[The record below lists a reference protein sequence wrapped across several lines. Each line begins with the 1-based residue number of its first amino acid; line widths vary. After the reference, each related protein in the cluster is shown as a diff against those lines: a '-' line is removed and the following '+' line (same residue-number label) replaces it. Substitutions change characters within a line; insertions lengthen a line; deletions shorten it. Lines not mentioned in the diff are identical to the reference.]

1 MLALAKLIDKTMR
14 TVGFV
19 SLNTQ
24 FFVSFLVILGLSVA
38 SGASLYLSLSISP
51 QAIDIAGRQRMLS
64 QRVAKEAMLAE
75 QGLSDQR
82 AMQKTINLFESSHKS
97 LLEGNDSLGVSAVT
111 DPQVLEQLYKVEDYW
126 KAYKRNIETYV
137 KDHNV
142 DALSALQDQSVVV
155 LVEMNKAVQMM
166 AGKASNQ
173 MQSQLIIAFA
183 CVILMVVLILVGRV
197 YGQATVMKTLAS
209 LESEMKGVGQGDF
222 SHRFKVEHSD
232 NEIGSLY
239 RGFNQMLDSVG
250 QVIKN
255 VQAAARSTNQHVNNV
270 TGAIEASQ
278 TGVQRQYADIEQVAA
293 AVTEMAHT
301 VQVVAQN
308 AEQAAAAANE
318 ADSQAR
324 SGGNV
329 VKQSEVFAQ
338 DMLQRI
344 NTTATTLSELE
355 AETQAVD
362 QVTSVI
368 NEIAEQTNL
377 LALNA
382 AIEAARAGEQGRG
395 FAVVADEVRTLAQR
409 TQESTHQIQDLVER
423 LQGKAQTAVTSMV
436 ESTKLAQQSSE
447 LSAKAADA
455 LNQIIASTETISQMN
470 NQISTSSVEQ
480 KEVAE
485 DIDRR
490 LVNISSIAS
499 GTRDDTSRVS
509 QSTEEIR
516 REIEELNALV
526 AQFRTLS

>member
-1 MLALAKLIDKTMR
+1 
-14 TVGFV
+14 
-19 SLNTQ
+19 
-24 FFVSFLVILGLSVA
+24 
-38 SGASLYLSLSISP
+38 
-51 QAIDIAGRQRMLS
+51 
-64 QRVAKEAMLAE
+64 
-75 QGLSDQR
+75 
-82 AMQKTINLFESSHKS
+82 
-97 LLEGNDSLGVSAVT
+97 
-111 DPQVLEQLYKVEDYW
+111 
-126 KAYKRNIETYV
+126 
-137 KDHNV
+137 
-142 DALSALQDQSVVV
+142 
-155 LVEMNKAVQMM
+155 
-166 AGKASNQ
+166 
-173 MQSQLIIAFA
+173 
-183 CVILMVVLILVGRV
+183 
-197 YGQATVMKTLAS
+197 
-209 LESEMKGVGQGDF
+209 
-222 SHRFKVEHSD
+222 
-232 NEIGSLY
+232 
-239 RGFNQMLDSVG
+239 MLDSVG

-447 LSAKAADA
+447 LSARAADA

-499 GTRDDTSRVS
+499 GTRDDTDRVS